1 MSTPHIAAEKGA
13 FAETVL
19 LPGDPLRAKFVAENY
34 LQDVQCVNEVRNML
48 GFTGLFK
55 GERIS
60 VMGGGMGIPSA
71 SIYATELYQF
81 FDVQNIIRVGSC
93 GSIHPDVNLGDLV
106 VAMGAS
112 TDSSVNRLRFLG
124 HDFAAIADYGLLRRW
139 VETAEARDAEVTV
152 GNVFSTD
159 TFYHLDNTIYDVAAR
174 LKIVV
179 IEMEAAGL
187 YRIAA
192 EQGRQALCVLTV
204 SDHITK
210 NEQLSAEERETS
222 LGEMMEITLN
232 SLI

>member
-124 HDFAAIADYGLLRRW
+124 HDFAAIADYHLLRRW
-139 VETAEARDAEVTV
+139 VETAEARDAEVTD

>member
-139 VETAEARDAEVTV
+139 VETAEARDAGVTV

-159 TFYHLDNTIYDVAAR
+159 TFYHFDNTIYDVAAR

-179 IEMEAAGL
+179 VEMEAAGL

>member
-1 MSTPHIAAEKGA
+1 MSTPHIAADKGA

-139 VETAEARDAEVTV
+139 VETAEARDAGVTV

-179 IEMEAAGL
+179 VEMEAAGL

-204 SDHITK
+204 SDHIIK

>member
-112 TDSSVNRLRFLG
+112 TDSSVNRIRFLG
-124 HDFAAIADYGLLRRW
+124 HDFAAIADYGLLRRG

-179 IEMEAAGL
+179 VEMEAAGL

-204 SDHITK
+204 SDHIIK